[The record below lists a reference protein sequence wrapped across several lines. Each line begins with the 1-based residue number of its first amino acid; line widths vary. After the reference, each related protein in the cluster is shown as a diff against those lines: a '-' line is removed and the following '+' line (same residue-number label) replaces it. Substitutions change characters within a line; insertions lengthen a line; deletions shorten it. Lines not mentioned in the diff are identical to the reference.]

1 MRNKTRNMILTA
13 LFTAL
18 TAAGAFVKIP
28 LGSVPVTLQT
38 IFTSLAG
45 IILGPILG
53 ALSQFLYMA
62 MGIMGIPIFASGGG
76 PSYILKPSF
85 GYLIG
90 FIAGAYV
97 TGKIVEHEKKPGFIR
112 IFTACLLGT
121 LAVYLIGIPYLYF
134 ILKMTTNK
142 SIEIFQVLKMGVF
155 IFIPGDLV
163 KCVIT
168 AVIGMKIVPIIKND
182 NLTKNNI

>member
-1 MRNKTRNMILTA
+1 MKNKTRDMILTA

-18 TAAGAFVKIP
+18 TAAGAFIKIP

-45 IILGPILG
+45 IILGPVLG

-62 MGIMGIPIFASGGG
+62 MGVMGIPIFASGGG

-90 FIAGAYV
+90 FVAGAYV
-97 TGKIVEHEKKPGFIR
+97 IGKVVGHEKKPGFIR
-112 IFTACLLGT
+112 LFTACILGT
-121 LAVYLIGIPYLYF
+121 FVVYLIGVPYLYF

-142 SIEIFQVLKMGVF
+142 SIEIFQILKMGAL
-155 IFIPGDLV
+155 IFIPGDLL
-163 KCVIT
+163 KCAIT
-168 AVIGMKIVPIIKND
+168 AIIGMKIVPIIKND